1 MYACTVSYSLLFIY
15 IFFFYPFT
23 DALIEAALPNFVVY
37 SMYNDN
43 KGFLFYSIWRQT
55 WCYVAP
61 PRSCFINYINISHWC
76 LWSFFISPESSS
88 WNATT
93 PASLCEGC
101 VILDRVTWW
110 SCRSSRW
117 FPEMVKV
124 MGNVWRVMLAKCSP
138 SLATGS
144 GTTVRLL
151 TFPEGAAGGWE
162 VEGRVEWYVSIDSH

>member
-1 MYACTVSYSLLFIY
+1 MPVQCLIHCYLFIS
-15 IFFFYPFT
+15 FFYPFT
-23 DALIEAALPNFVVY
+23 DALIGEALPNFVVY

-43 KGFLFYSIWRQT
+43 KGFLFYMKTDVMLCCSSKILT
-55 WCYVAP
+55 
-61 PRSCFINYINISHWC
+61 SCINISHWC

-162 VEGRVEWYVSIDSH
+162 VEGRVEWHEIC